1 MQHRL
6 LEEIDMPHSDRW
18 IARRLRGLTGSVAAL
33 AVGALLSAATGALAA
48 PAEGGSGFSGGGAG
62 TAALAAS
69 GRRQVHPGATAHALA
84 PGGYATFSAP
94 VRPFDSL
101 SGLIIAGN
109 VAATW
114 GSGQADMA
122 AQIISNSRASAS
134 GDLTLSLVATTS
146 PPFIGGFSG
155 FFMASVDLG
164 PLPAGAELTNF
175 DTGTIPFTPPA
186 TNGCYYVSEVLE
198 ENDLVVDVRT
208 FPAGGTP
215 ENSGFD
221 VFPFGTTCPAAA
233 FCTRNGTGACLLGGR
248 FQVTAVYENDV
259 SGSGPATVLS
269 FGSTRAES
277 DESVF
282 YYFLGRT
289 NFELGVKV
297 LDACMLTNTF
307 WVFIGG
313 LTNQGWNVT
322 VLDTQTGHHKTYGN
336 ALGVTTVTTTDIAA
350 LSCP

>member
-1 MQHRL
+1 
-6 LEEIDMPHSDRW
+6 MPHSDRW
-18 IARRLRGLTGSVAAL
+18 IGKGLRGLTGTVAAL
-33 AVGALLSAATGALAA
+33 AVGSLLTAATAALAAAA

-62 TAALAAS
+62 AAALAAS
-69 GRRQVHPGATAHALA
+69 ARRQVHLGAAAHALA

-122 AQIISNSRASAS
+122 AQIISNNRASAS
-134 GDLTLSLVATTS
+134 GDLTLHLVATTS
-146 PPFIGGFSG
+146 PPFVGGFSG
-155 FFMASVDLG
+155 FFMAGVDLG
-164 PLPAGAELTNF
+164 PLPAGTEFTNV
-175 DTGTIPFTPPA
+175 DTGTIPFSPPA
-186 TNGCYYVSEVLE
+186 TDGCYYVSEVLE
-198 ENDLVVDVRT
+198 ENGIVVDVRT
-208 FPAGGTP
+208 FPGGGTP
-215 ENSGFD
+215 ENNGFD
-221 VFPFGTTCPAAA
+221 VFPFGTTCPAAT
-233 FCTRNGTGACLLGGR
+233 FCTQTGTGACLLSGR

-282 YYFLGRT
+282 YYFTGPR
-289 NFELGVKV
+289 NFELAVKV
-297 LDACMLTNTF
+297 LDACSLTNTF

-313 LTNQGWNVT
+313 LTNQGWTVN
-322 VLDTQTGHHKTYGN
+322 VLDTHTGNHNRYGN
-336 ALGVTTVTTTDIAA
+336 ALDVTTVTTTDTAA
-350 LSCP
+350 LPCP

>member
-1 MQHRL
+1 
-6 LEEIDMPHSDRW
+6 MPYSDRS
-18 IARRLRGLTGSVAAL
+18 IAKRMRGLTGSVAAL
-33 AVGALLSAATGALAA
+33 AVGSLLTAATAALAAAA

-69 GRRQVHPGATAHALA
+69 ARRQVHLGAAAHALA
-84 PGGYATFSAP
+84 PGGDATFYAP
-94 VRPFDSL
+94 VRPFDGL

-114 GSGQADMA
+114 GSGQADLA
-122 AQIISNSRASAS
+122 AQIISNSRASAT
-134 GDLTLSLVATTS
+134 GDLTLHLVATTK
-146 PPFIGGFSG
+146 PPPVSGFSG
-155 FFMASVDLG
+155 FFMASFDLG
-164 PLPAGAELTNF
+164 PLPAGTEFTNV
-175 DTGTIPFTPPA
+175 DTGTIPFSPPA

-198 ENDLVVDVRT
+198 ENGIVVDVRT
-208 FPAGGTP
+208 FPVGGTP
-215 ENSGFD
+215 ENTGFD
-221 VFPFGTTCPAAA
+221 VFPFGTTCPAAT
-233 FCTRNGTGACLLGGR
+233 FCTRTGTGACLLGGR

-259 SGSGPATVLS
+259 SGSGPATVQS

-282 YYFLGRT
+282 YSFTGPQ

-297 LDACMLTNTF
+297 LDACSLFNVF

-336 ALGVTTVTTTDIAA
+336 ALGVTTVTTTDTAA
-350 LSCP
+350 LPCH